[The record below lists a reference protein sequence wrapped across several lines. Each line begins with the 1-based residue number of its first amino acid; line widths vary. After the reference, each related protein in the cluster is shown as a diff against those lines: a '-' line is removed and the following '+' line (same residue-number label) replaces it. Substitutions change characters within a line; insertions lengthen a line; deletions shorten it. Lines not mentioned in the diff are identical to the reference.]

1 MKRFK
6 NILVVF
12 AGVVGDAETLA
23 QATTLAKRN
32 NAQLTVVEVVKDL
45 DLPSIDIAEK
55 GKLLQRLCAS
65 IRQEGIPLDTV
76 ILRGTPFLEIIRQVL
91 REKHDLVMMT
101 AEGDVG
107 YRSLFFGSTSFHLMR
122 KCPCSV
128 WVTNPGGQNNY
139 ARIMAAIEPELDNA
153 SDSALNI
160 KIMDL
165 ATSQAQLNKSELHI
179 VQAWEVTGSDGE
191 TLQSETTKE
200 MRAEIYRKH
209 ELLYQER
216 LARFLVRYNLNDI
229 NHQIHLLR
237 GTPDFMLPQ
246 LADTIQVDLIV
257 MGTICRTGI
266 SGFFIGN
273 TAESILRQVGCAV
286 LTVKPEGFVT
296 PVTLYG
302 A

>member
-1 MKRFK
+1 MEQFK

-12 AGVVGDAETLA
+12 AGVVGDDDTLA

-32 NAQLTVVEVVKDL
+32 NARMTVVEVIKDL
-45 DLPSIDIAEK
+45 NLTSIDIAEK
-55 GKLLQRLCAS
+55 GKLLQRLTVS
-65 IRQEGIPLDTV
+65 IREEGIRVDTV
-76 ILRGTPFLEIIRQVL
+76 MRRGTPFLEIIRQVL
-91 REKHDLVMMT
+91 LEKHDLVMMT
-101 AEGDVG
+101 AEGDAG
-107 YRSLFFGSTSFHLMR
+107 YKSLFLGSTSFHLMR
-122 KCPCSV
+122 KCPCPV
-128 WVTNPGGQNNY
+128 WVTNPEGKNNY

-165 ATSQAQLNKSELHI
+165 ATSQARLNKSELFI

-200 MRAEIYRKH
+200 IRAKIYSKH
-209 ELLYQER
+209 ELLYQKP
-216 LARFLVRYNLNDI
+216 LARFLKRYKLNDI

-237 GTPDFMLPQ
+237 GAPDFVIPQ
-246 LADTIQVDLIV
+246 LADTIKVDLIV

-296 PVTLYG
+296 PVTMYG